1 MSPSTQLQSV
11 QSVATQLVD
20 SFVQSKL
27 TELRYCTGAKTTTA
41 DLVSWKT
48 SPINEQNSCAG

>member
-1 MSPSTQLQSV
+1 MSPATQLQSV
-11 QSVATQLVD
+11 QSLAAQLVD

-27 TELRYCTGAKTTTA
+27 TELRHCTGAKTTTA

-48 SPINEQNSCAG
+48 SPINEKDSCAG